1 MATRS
6 MNTMSE
12 GLAKLAQD
20 ITALK
25 FAPDADVGFLIG
37 LETTILQKLREPLD
51 NAAGQM
57 APPPGNTMEMGG
69 GDPMAGMAGMG
80 GGGGMGAGPMMPG
93 GGGPTMGMPGPGGGP
108 PPLPGARFSP
118 DMLRA
123 ALSGGGVQ
131 GG

>member
-51 NAAGQM
+51 AAAGQM
-57 APPPGNTMEMGG
+57 APPPGNAMEMGG
-69 GDPMAGMAGMG
+69 AAE
-80 GGGGMGAGPMMPG
+80 MGAGAAMMG
-93 GGGPTMGMPGPGGGP
+93 AGAAMGGPPLGGPPMGQPGPGGGP

-118 DMLRA
+118 DMLRSA
-123 ALSGGGVQ
+123 FRTDGVQ

>member
-57 APPPGNTMEMGG
+57 APPPGNAMEMGAPPG
-69 GDPMAGMAGMG
+69 PP
-80 GGGGMGAGPMMPG
+80 MGAGPMMPG
-93 GGGPTMGMPGPGGGP
+93 GGGPPMGMPGPGGGP